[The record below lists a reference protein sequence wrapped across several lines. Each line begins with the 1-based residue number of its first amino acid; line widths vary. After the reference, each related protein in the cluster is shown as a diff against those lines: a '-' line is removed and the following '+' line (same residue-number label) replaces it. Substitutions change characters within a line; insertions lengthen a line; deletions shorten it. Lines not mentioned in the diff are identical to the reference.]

1 MILITTNA
9 LSHDPKARLVQ
20 NAGQTLHRAPLV
32 TSASRPFRTRLA
44 RGFSA
49 LTALTLLAAAALAA
63 TGLLTRARPADVAIV
78 LGNTVLPSGKPSPRL
93 AARLDRAYDC
103 FAASQCRIIFVSGG
117 VDPAGAD
124 EAAVMRDY
132 LLARGVPAHR
142 IVTDSAGVDSW
153 STARHA
159 SAYMR
164 EQGYV
169 SALAVTQY
177 FHVPRTMLALR
188 RNGVAEVSGG
198 YPHFFEWRD
207 LYSTFRELPAVAW
220 YGLRPL

>member
-1 MILITTNA
+1 MTRRPLPSRLTRCLAA
-9 LSHDPKARLVQ
+9 LAL
-20 NAGQTLHRAPLV
+20 LLM
-32 TSASRPFRTRLA
+32 LA
-44 RGFSA
+44 AFA
-49 LTALTLLAAAALAA
+49 LAAA
-63 TGLLTRARPADVAIV
+63 GLLIGARPADVAVV
-78 LGNTVLPSGKPSPRL
+78 LGNTVQADGRPSPRL

-103 FAASQCRIIFVSGG
+103 YAASQCRILFVSGG

-132 LLARGVPAHR
+132 LLARGVPADR

-164 EQGYV
+164 EHGYTR
-169 SALAVTQY
+169 ALAVTQY

-188 RNGVAEVSGG
+188 RQGVPDLSGG
-198 YPHFFEWRD
+198 YPRFFEGRD
-207 LYSTFRELPAVAW
+207 LYSVFRELPAVAW
-220 YGLRPL
+220 YAFRPL

>member
-1 MILITTNA
+1 MRSPA
-9 LSHDPKARLVQ
+9 SPVR
-20 NAGQTLHRAPLV
+20 
-32 TSASRPFRTRLA
+32 SRPVRRLA
-44 RGFSA
+44 LLLFA
-49 LTALTLLAAAALAA
+49 LLLAATALVA
-63 TGLLTRARPADVAIV
+63 TGLLTAARPADVAVV
-78 LGNTVLPSGKPSPRL
+78 LGNTVQADGRPSPRL

-103 FAASQCRIIFVSGG
+103 YAASQCRILFVSGG

-132 LLARGVPAHR
+132 LLARGVPADR

-164 EQGYV
+164 EHGYTR
-169 SALAVTQY
+169 ALAVTQY

-188 RNGVAEVSGG
+188 RQGVPDVSGG
-198 YPHFFEWRD
+198 YPRFFEGRD
-207 LYSTFRELPAVAW
+207 LYSVFRELPAVAW
-220 YGLRPL
+220 YAFRPL

>member
-1 MILITTNA
+1 MTSSTRSL
-9 LSHDPKARLVQ
+9 PARLRRV
-20 NAGQTLHRAPLV
+20 LV
-32 TSASRPFRTRLA
+32 
-44 RGFSA
+44 A
-49 LTALTLLAAAALAA
+49 LLALTLLAAAALAA

-78 LGNTVLPSGKPSPRL
+78 LGNTVLPTGQPSPRL

-103 FAASQCRIIFVSGG
+103 YAAMQCRLVFVSGG

-132 LLARGVPAHR
+132 LIARGVPAER
-142 IVTDSAGVDSW
+142 IFTDSAGDNSW

-164 EQGYV
+164 EHGYTR
-169 SALAVTQY
+169 ALVVTQY
-177 FHVPRTMLALR
+177 FHVPRTVLALR
-188 RNGVAEVSGG
+188 RHGVADVSGG
-198 YPHFFEWRD
+198 YPQFFEWRD
-207 LYSTFRELPAVAW
+207 LYSIFRELPAVAW

>member
-1 MILITTNA
+1 MRSPA
-9 LSHDPKARLVQ
+9 SPVR
-20 NAGQTLHRAPLV
+20 
-32 TSASRPFRTRLA
+32 SRPVRRLA
-44 RGFSA
+44 LLLFA
-49 LTALTLLAAAALAA
+49 LLLAAAALVA
-63 TGLLTRARPADVAIV
+63 TGLLTAARPADVAVV
-78 LGNTVLPSGKPSPRL
+78 LGNTVQADGRPSPRL

-103 FAASQCRIIFVSGG
+103 YAASQCRILFVSGG

-132 LLARGVPAHR
+132 LLARGVPADR

-164 EQGYV
+164 EHGYTR
-169 SALAVTQY
+169 ALAVTQY

-188 RNGVAEVSGG
+188 RQGVPDVSGG
-198 YPHFFEWRD
+198 YPRFFEGRD
-207 LYSTFRELPAVAW
+207 LYSVFRELPAVAW
-220 YGLRPL
+220 YAFRPL

>member
-1 MILITTNA
+1 MRSPA
-9 LSHDPKARLVQ
+9 SPVR
-20 NAGQTLHRAPLV
+20 
-32 TSASRPFRTRLA
+32 SRPVRRLA
-44 RGFSA
+44 LLLFA
-49 LTALTLLAAAALAA
+49 LLLAAAALVA
-63 TGLLTRARPADVAIV
+63 TGLLTAARPADVAVV
-78 LGNTVLPSGKPSPRL
+78 LGNTVQADGRPSPRL

-103 FAASQCRIIFVSGG
+103 YAASQCRILFVSGG

-132 LLARGVPAHR
+132 LLARGVPADR

-164 EQGYV
+164 EHGYTR
-169 SALAVTQY
+169 ALAVTQY

-188 RNGVAEVSGG
+188 RQGIPDVSGG
-198 YPHFFEWRD
+198 YPRFFEGRD
-207 LYSTFRELPAVAW
+207 LYSVFRELPAVAW
-220 YGLRPL
+220 YAFRPL